1 MATLTDRSIQSAKAG
16 SGKDEWLSD
25 GGARGA
31 GRLYVR
37 VQATGR
43 KIFYYRY
50 SGPDGVRQSLPLG
63 EYSQKGARAG
73 LTLDDARKKAG
84 DLARL
89 YQSGIKDLRGHL
101 EGEQRARERELREAN
116 EAAVKAEADA
126 KQGSLRNLL
135 NGYTDYLTKAEKVDA
150 KDVQGIF
157 RLHVFEAF
165 PEIADQKA
173 SEVKAGDL
181 RKVLARLVD
190 AKKGRTA
197 GKLRSYLRAAYVAAI
212 KAEFNPTAP
221 ESLMGFGIEANP
233 CEALPALSQFN
244 VPGNRTLTSD
254 ELRLYMLGVDGL
266 STMTRH
272 ALLLSLYLGGQ
283 RPTQLLRVTPADVD
297 LTPDG
302 GAIRI
307 QDGKGA
313 RQTPR
318 LHILPLTGTTRQIVV
333 ELLEVNAKSEYL
345 MSNSQDTHVLVE
357 TASKGVTEVSKALKK
372 SEKIKSTFK
381 MSDIR
386 RTCETMMAA
395 MGISKDVRAQIL
407 SHGLSG
413 VQDRNYD
420 RHGYSDEKL
429 TALKAWD
436 AKLTAI
442 RKGEPVASNVVNLDN
457 VRAA

>member
-1 MATLTDRSIQSAKAG
+1 MATLTDRAIQSAKAS

-50 SGPDGVRQSLPLG
+50 AGPGGERQSLPLG

-84 DLARL
+84 DLARM
-89 YQSGIKDLRGHL
+89 YQAGIKDLRGHL
-101 EGEQRARERELREAN
+101 EAEQKARQREVRQAN
-116 EAAVKAEADA
+116 EAEVLAEAAA

-135 NGYTDYLTKAEKVDA
+135 KGYTDYLTSAKKVDA
-150 KDVQGIF
+150 RDVVGIF
-157 RLHVFEAF
+157 KLHVLDAF

-181 RKVLARLVD
+181 RKILARLVD

-244 VPGNRTLTSD
+244 IPGNRTLTAD
-254 ELRLYMLGVDGL
+254 ELRLYMEGVDKL
-266 STMTRH
+266 STMTKH

-297 LTPDG
+297 LVEDG
-302 GAIRI
+302 GVIRLK
-307 QDGKGA
+307 DGKGA
-313 RQTPR
+313 RQIPR
-318 LHILPLTGTTRQIVV
+318 LHVLPLVETARQIVV
-333 ELLEVNAKSEYL
+333 DLLEVNAKSEYL
-345 MSNSQDTHVLVE
+345 MSNSKDTHVLVE

-372 SEKIKSTFK
+372 AEKVKTTFK

-420 RHGYSDEKL
+420 RHGYTDEKL
-429 TALKAWD
+429 AALKAWD

-442 RKGEPVASNVVNLDN
+442 RKGKPLASNVVELDQA
-457 VRAA
+457 RAA

>member
-1 MATLTDRSIQSAKAG
+1 M
-16 SGKDEWLSD
+16 
-25 GGARGA
+25 
-31 GRLYVR
+31 
-37 VQATGR
+37 QATGR

-50 SGPDGVRQSLPLG
+50 SGPDGERQSLPLG

-73 LTLDDARKKAG
+73 LTLDDARRKAG

-89 YQSGIKDLRGHL
+89 YQSGLKDLRGHL
-101 EGEQRARERELREAN
+101 DGELLARERELREAN
-116 EAAVKAEADA
+116 EAAVKAEAEA

-244 VPGNRTLTSD
+244 VPGQRTLTQD
-254 ELRLYMLGVDGL
+254 ELRLYMQGVDAL

-283 RPTQLLRVTPADVD
+283 RPTQLLRVTSADVD

-302 GAIRI
+302 GVIRI
-307 QDGKGA
+307 RDGKGA

-333 ELLEVNAKSEYL
+333 DLLEVNAKSKYL
-345 MSNSQDTHVLVE
+345 MSNAGDTHVLVE
-357 TASKGVTEVSKALKK
+357 TASKGVRDVSAGLKK
-372 SEKIKSTFK
+372 AGTIKTTFK

-395 MGISKDVRAQIL
+395 MGISKDMRAQIL

-420 RHGYSDEKL
+420 RHGYTDEKMA
-429 TALKAWD
+429 ALVAWD

-442 RKGEPVASNVVNLDN
+442 RKGEPVGSNVVSLDS